1 MKLDAFSMKI
11 LNSFEFFFIATTQE
25 VGLFLMAAYITAYID
40 LEIICMPGTQKCQK
54 TFIAFFHVLVP
65 HPVIRVSMPKQKR
78 PLMLLF
84 TSKQTVI
91 YVRPWG
97 N

>member
-1 MKLDAFSMKI
+1 
-11 LNSFEFFFIATTQE
+11 
-25 VGLFLMAAYITAYID
+25 MAAYITAYID

-65 HPVIRVSMPKQKR
+65 HPVIRVSMPEQKK

-97 N
+97 NFENENNLIIPCLCFINLNVIK